1 MGVGR
6 REIEVKRQRDLQKIA
21 FLSNYMFYDA
31 FPLSRISVPKTTK
44 MFW

>member
-21 FLSNYMFYDA
+21 FLSNYKFYDA
-31 FPLSRISVPKTTK
+31 FPLSRISVHKTKKT
-44 MFW
+44 FW